1 MFRDEG
7 VDLELDE
14 DVEKENESGNVELGV
29 KILFYDRISKM
40 EKKFVDFLEGDWEI
54 ERNLNIEKI

>member
-40 EKKFVDFLEGDWEI
+40 EKKSMDFLEGDWEI

>member
-14 DVEKENESGNVELGV
+14 DVEKENESGNVELRV

-40 EKKFVDFLEGDWEI
+40 EKKSVDFLEGDWEI

>member
-40 EKKFVDFLEGDWEI
+40 EKKSVDFLEGDWEI

>member
-40 EKKFVDFLEGDWEI
+40 DKKSVDFLEGDWEI

>member
-40 EKKFVDFLEGDWEI
+40 EKKSMEFLEGDWEI

>member
-29 KILFYDRISKM
+29 KILFYNRISKM
-40 EKKFVDFLEGDWEI
+40 EKKSMDFLEGDWEI

>member
-40 EKKFVDFLEGDWEI
+40 EKKLMDFLEGDWEI

>member
-14 DVEKENESGNVELGV
+14 DVEKENESGNVELGI

-40 EKKFVDFLEGDWEI
+40 EKKSVDFLEGDWEI

>member
-40 EKKFVDFLEGDWEI
+40 EKKSMDFLEGDWEI
-54 ERNLNIEKI
+54 ERNLNIKKI